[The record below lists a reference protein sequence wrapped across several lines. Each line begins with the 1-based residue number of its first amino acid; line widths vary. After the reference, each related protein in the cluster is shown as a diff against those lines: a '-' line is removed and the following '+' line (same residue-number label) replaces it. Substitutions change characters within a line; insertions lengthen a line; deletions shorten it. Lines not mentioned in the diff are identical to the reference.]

1 MKAKYLERAAA
12 ALKSRKDS
20 RYEIQSSKENESP

>member
-1 MKAKYLERAAA
+1 MLRHLERAAA

-20 RYEIQSSKENESP
+20 KYEIQSSKENESP

>member
-1 MKAKYLERAAA
+1 MLRHLERAAA

-20 RYEIQSSKENESP
+20 KYEISRSKKNQSP